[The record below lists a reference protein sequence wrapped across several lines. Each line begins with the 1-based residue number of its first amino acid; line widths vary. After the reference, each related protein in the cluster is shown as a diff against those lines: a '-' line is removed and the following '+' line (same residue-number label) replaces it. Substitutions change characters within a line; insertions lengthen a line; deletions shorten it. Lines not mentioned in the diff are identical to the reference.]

1 MIKIRIGMPDT
12 KSGANVILVKDGK
25 ILLLFRKGGWKSNH
39 WGPPGG
45 GVEKGESPKR
55 AGARE
60 TFEESGLRVETKD
73 LKLLIQRTKHDY
85 GMIYFYITDKFSGK
99 GVALSHEHS
108 GFSWVDMKRIDE
120 LDTTFQPDELAI
132 IKKAVLAY

>member
-1 MIKIRIGMPDT
+1 MPETKI
-12 KSGANVILVKDGK
+12 GANVVLVDNGK
-25 ILLLFRKGGWKSNH
+25 ILLLLRSGGWKTGF

-45 GVEKGESPKR
+45 GADKGETPKQ
-55 AGARE
+55 AAVRE
-60 TFEESGLRVETKD
+60 TFEESGLRIRPDD

-120 LDTTFQPDELAI
+120 LDTTFQPSELAI
-132 IKKAVLAY
+132 IKNYLLSF

>member
-1 MIKIRIGMPDT
+1 MPAT
-12 KSGANVILVKDGK
+12 KSGANVVLVKNGK
-25 ILLLFRKGGWKSNH
+25 ILLLLREGGWKSGS

-45 GVEKGESPKR
+45 HVEKGESPEQG
-55 AGARE
+55 AARE
-60 TFEESGLRVETKD
+60 TFEESGLRVEVKD

-120 LDTTFQPDELAI
+120 LDTTFQPEELAI
-132 IKKAVLAY
+132 IKKAVLSY

>member
-1 MIKIRIGMPDT
+1 MPAT
-12 KSGANVILVKDGK
+12 KSGANVILVDNGK
-25 ILLLFRKGGWKSNH
+25 ILLLFRKGGWKSHH
-39 WGPPGG
+39 WGPAGG

-60 TFEESGLRVETKD
+60 TYEESGLRVETKD

-85 GMIYFYITDKFSGK
+85 GIIYFYITDKFSGE
-99 GVALSHEHS
+99 GVKLSWEHS

-120 LDTTFQPDELAI
+120 LDTTFEPSELAI
-132 IKKAVLAY
+132 IKKAVLSY